1 MTIGARPVPNGSP
14 GNTAD
19 AGSWKRATSS
29 TASDP
34 LGGRVASLYP
44 RTRVPRISV
53 PTRHGRLRILKWLTV
68 LVPAVCAGIYET
80 VRHSFLTTDLPNSLG
95 TLIAVLLVVA
105 ISFGFA
111 RISFGIIQKMEEG
124 LIERNRRL
132 QELSRDAQRVA
143 VLEERDRLAREMHD
157 GIAQVLAY
165 LLVRLDTI
173 ESLVD
178 RGRST
183 EALAELRGMRSSGEV
198 ANAEVREAIAGL
210 RTNPAPGIGGLIDA
224 LRVYTEDF
232 GARTGIVARFNIDG
246 PVPDGTTAAPELPDG
261 GELHLLRVAQEAL
274 TNIRKHARAQR
285 VSVTIVSEGTD
296 WNVRIAD
303 DGCGFDPAGALIP
316 EQSGRRHFGL
326 MMMRERIEAMGGKLS
341 ITSRPG
347 EGTVIAAS
355 VPGVDHGAPD
365 DFELPAPLTDALLR
379 PTSVERTR

>member
-53 PTRHGRLRILKWLTV
+53 PTRQGRLRILKWLTV

-165 LLVRLDTI
+165 LLVRLETTDTGHVDI
-173 ESLVD
+173 HQHKIRDQCTRKFQSLLT
-178 RGRST
+178 GRRF
-183 EALAELRGMRSSGEV
+183 ADHLEV
-198 ANAEVREAIAGL
+198 IFVREEAAHAIA
-210 RTNPAPGIGGLIDA
+210 
-224 LRVYTEDF
+224 
-232 GARTGIVARFNIDG
+232 
-246 PVPDGTTAAPELPDG
+246 
-261 GELHLLRVAQEAL
+261 
-274 TNIRKHARAQR
+274 
-285 VSVTIVSEGTD
+285 
-296 WNVRIAD
+296 
-303 DGCGFDPAGALIP
+303 
-316 EQSGRRHFGL
+316 EQG
-326 MMMRERIEAMGGKLS
+326 
-341 ITSRPG
+341 
-347 EGTVIAAS
+347 VIINK
-355 VPGVDHGAPD
+355 
-365 DFELPAPLTDALLR
+365 
-379 PTSVERTR
+379 

>member
-1 MTIGARPVPNGSP
+1 MPA
-14 GNTAD
+14 
-19 AGSWKRATSS
+19 
-29 TASDP
+29 
-34 LGGRVASLYP
+34 
-44 RTRVPRISV
+44 ISV

-68 LVPAVCAGIYET
+68 LVPAVCAGIFET

-95 TLIAVLLVVA
+95 TLIAVLLVLA

-165 LLVRLDTI
+165 LLVRVDTI

-183 EALAELRGMRSSGEV
+183 EALAELRGMRSSGDV

-232 GARTGIVARFNIDG
+232 GARTGIVARFNIG
-246 PVPDGTTAAPELPDG
+246 RVPDGTTAVPDLPDG
-261 GELHLLRVAQEAL
+261 GELHLLRVTQEAL
-274 TNIRKHARAQR
+274 TNIRKHAHAQI
-285 VSVTIVSEGTD
+285 VSVTISAQDTN
-296 WNVRIAD
+296 WHVRIAD
-303 DGCGFDPAGALIP
+303 NGCGFDPAGALIP

-326 MMMRERIEAMGGKLS
+326 MMMRERTEAMGGKLS

-365 DFELPAPLTDALLR
+365 DFEVPAPLNEALSR

>member
-1 MTIGARPVPNGSP
+1 M
-14 GNTAD
+14 
-19 AGSWKRATSS
+19 
-29 TASDP
+29 
-34 LGGRVASLYP
+34 
-44 RTRVPRISV
+44 PRISA

-165 LLVRLDTI
+165 LLVRVDTI

-224 LRVYTEDF
+224 LRAYTEDF
-232 GARTGIVARFNIDG
+232 GARGYILKSDAGRELVAA
-246 PVPDGTTAAPELPDG
+246 VKA
-261 GELHLLRVAQEAL
+261 V
-274 TNIRKHARAQR
+274 
-285 VSVTIVSEGTD
+285 
-296 WNVRIAD
+296 
-303 DGCGFDPAGALIP
+303 
-316 EQSGRRHFGL
+316 
-326 MMMRERIEAMGGKLS
+326 
-341 ITSRPG
+341 
-347 EGTVIAAS
+347 
-355 VPGVDHGAPD
+355 
-365 DFELPAPLTDALLR
+365 LR
-379 PTSVERTR
+379 PTSVERIR